1 MGRHL
6 VSFVVVIFALLSSSS
21 FAAKSQAKAKKQTA
35 PVEAKSIVE
44 QAQQAIAVDPKAKV
58 PHSSSPQETGTLVV
72 RAPDLNDDRYPTRY
86 PVGLH
91 LDSYAIS
98 GQAISG
104 NNTKYD
110 LANVGSPLVPS
121 LRFGLVPWT
130 PALFDGY
137 FVQLGYQQK
146 QISGDTDQ
154 TLKLANYTASVGGEN
169 KFYVRGNMD
178 LRYQV
183 EMGLLQT
190 QISSF
195 ENSLSNVT
203 RKTSF
208 VGLGLQT
215 QYHLHNSL
223 SADFGLTFRS
233 TILGTLAKSEDFNL
247 QPIGIGPIS
256 YIW

>member
-1 MGRHL
+1 MRRHL
-6 VSFVVVIFALLSSSS
+6 VSFVIVFLALSTSIFA
-21 FAAKSQAKAKKQTA
+21 APKSTKAKKQTLPTVA
-35 PVEAKSIVE
+35 PSIVE

-58 PHSSSPQETGTLVV
+58 PHSKSPQETGILVM

-98 GQAISG
+98 GTAVSA
-104 NNTKYD
+104 NNKKYD
-110 LANVGSPLVPS
+110 LSDVGSPLVPS
-121 LRFGLVPWT
+121 LRLGMIPWSSV
-130 PALFDGY
+130 LFDGY
-137 FVQLGYQQK
+137 SVQLGYQQK
-146 QISGDTDQ
+146 QLSGDTDQ
-154 TLKLANYTASVGGEN
+154 TLKVNHYTASVAGEN
-169 KFYVRGNMD
+169 KFYVRGNLD

-183 EMGLLQT
+183 ELGLLQS
-190 QISSF
+190 QISSK

-203 RKTSF
+203 RKASF

-223 SADFGLTFRS
+223 SADLGVTYRS
-233 TILGTLAKSEDFNL
+233 TIVKSEDFNL
-247 QPIGIGPIS
+247 QPIGVGAGIS